1 MPQKMHPVRPAAASR
16 RPTMGHSEHSDK
28 FEIVALCD
36 ILEDR
41 AKSVAEK
48 FGIPAVYTDYKDVL
62 KIEGLDAID
71 ICTPN
76 PCHYDTA
83 KRVLGNVISLNTLI
97 GILFAVVML
106 LLLLVDR
113 IRPGLDLFLK
123 EPVKC
128 FVLVVCMTVIASS
141 AVRLADQRR
150 RLRRR
155 LARKKK

>member
-1 MPQKMHPVRPAAASR
+1 MKTVRRLFPGLSA
-16 RPTMGHSEHSDK
+16 
-28 FEIVALCD
+28 ALC
-36 ILEDR
+36 
-41 AKSVAEK
+41 
-48 FGIPAVYTDYKDVL
+48 
-62 KIEGLDAID
+62 
-71 ICTPN
+71 
-76 PCHYDTA
+76 
-83 KRVLGNVISLNTLI
+83 
-97 GILFAVVML
+97 VVML

-128 FVLVVCMTVIASS
+128 FVLVVCMAVIASG